1 MNITAAS
8 SQTPLGKSPHS
19 AASLAGALPG
29 GAAAAPGPVV
39 QQTGVGAALAAGGLA
54 EVQKAANRAQE
65 MLGRTAS
72 SLKFAVD
79 DATGTVVVKVVDTE
93 TEQVIRQ
100 IPSEEMLAIARN
112 MEQLKGLLLKR
123 EA

>member
-1 MNITAAS
+1 M
-8 SQTPLGKSPHS
+8 
-19 AASLAGALPG
+19 
-29 GAAAAPGPVV
+29 
-39 QQTGVGAALAAGGLA
+39 
-54 EVQKAANRAQE
+54 QKAANRAQE